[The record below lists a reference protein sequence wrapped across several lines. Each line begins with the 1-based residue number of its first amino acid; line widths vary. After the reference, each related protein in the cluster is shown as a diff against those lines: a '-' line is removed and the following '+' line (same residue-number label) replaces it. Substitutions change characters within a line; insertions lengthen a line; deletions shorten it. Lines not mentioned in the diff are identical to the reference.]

1 MENAEYLDYDVNYP
15 VILLRGDR
23 ITKLIVRHYYEKRR
37 HISGMNWH
45 RNIGSL
51 EAERTHL
58 NVKVNVIIVDEE
70 SKSGK
75 SN

>member
-1 MENAEYLDYDVNYP
+1 MNYP

-37 HISGMNWH
+37 HISRMNWH